1 MSKPV
6 VAITRPKDR
15 AKKASEIVETLGGT
29 PVLAPT
35 LDLQPVN
42 SESLKN
48 LVARKDELDWIIFT
62 SPTTIVSLNKFYP
75 DFIKTLDCKLAV
87 IGNKTGKL
95 AEKNGLTVDLMP
107 EDFTAEGLI
116 EEFKKRGITG
126 KTIGI
131 PRTASARPILPEE
144 LEKLG
149 NEVILAEAYKSLF
162 PMDEKSVQEL
172 ISKIEN
178 KEIDAITFT
187 SPLTVENFFEIAE
200 DKHKLARLLN
210 DNLLTVSIGPITA
223 KVLDKYDVAYIHP
236 DTYTVPDMMELLF
249 KTWSQRCKFR
259 YYGIF
264 HFGASKTN
272 QRKSYGTYR
281 T

>member
-6 VAITRPKDR
+6 VAITRPQDR
-15 AKKASEIVETLGGT
+15 AKKACEIVERLGGV

-35 LDLQPVN
+35 LDLKPVN
-42 SESLKN
+42 TQSLKD
-48 LVARKDELDWIIFT
+48 LVARKDELDWIVFT

-75 DFIKTLDCKLAV
+75 DFIKTLNCKLAV

-116 EEFKKRGITG
+116 EEFKKREITNQI
-126 KTIGI
+126 IGI

-149 NEVILAEAYKSLF
+149 NEVVLAEAYKSLF
-162 PMDEKSVQEL
+162 PMDDEKVREL
-172 ISKIEN
+172 ISKIKN
-178 KEIDAITFT
+178 NEIDAITFT
-187 SPLTVENFFEIAE
+187 SPLTVENFFTIAE
-200 DKHKLARLLN
+200 DKKKIAELLN

-223 KVLDKYDVAYIHP
+223 KVLDKYNVAHIYP

-249 KTWSQRCKFR
+249 NSLDRC
-259 YYGIF
+259 
-264 HFGASKTN
+264 
-272 QRKSYGTYR
+272 
-281 T
+281 

>member
-15 AKKASEIVETLGGT
+15 AQKACEIVEKLGGEAI
-29 PVLAPT
+29 LAPT
-35 LDLQPVN
+35 LDLKPIN
-42 SESLKN
+42 SQSLKD
-48 LVARKDELDWIIFT
+48 LVARKDELDWVIFT
-62 SPTTIVSLNKFYP
+62 SPTTIVSLKKFHP
-75 DFIKTLDCKLAV
+75 DFLKNLDCKLAV

-95 AEKNGLTVDLMP
+95 AEKNGLTVDLIP

-116 EEFKKRGITG
+116 EEFKRQEITG

-131 PRTASARPILPEE
+131 PRTASARAVLPEE

-149 NEVILAEAYKSLF
+149 NKVILAEAYKSLF
-162 PMDEKSVQEL
+162 PLDEKTVEEL

-187 SPLTVENFFEIAE
+187 SPLTVENFFEIAD
-200 DKHKLARLLN
+200 DKEKMAKLLSE
-210 DNLLTVSIGPITA
+210 NLLTVSIGPITG
-223 KVLDKYDVAYIHP
+223 KVLEKYNITYIYP

-249 KTWSQRCKFR
+249 EKL
-259 YYGIF
+259 
-264 HFGASKTN
+264 N
-272 QRKSYGTYR
+272 E
-281 T
+281 

>member
-15 AKKASEIVETLGGT
+15 AKKACEIVEELGGV

-35 LDLQPVN
+35 LDLEPVN
-42 SESLKN
+42 TESLKN
-48 LVARKDELDWIIFT
+48 LVERKDDLDWIIFT

-75 DFIKTLDCKLAV
+75 DFIKTLSCKLAV

-95 AEKNGLTVDLMP
+95 AEKNGMTVDLMP

-116 EEFKKRGITG
+116 EEFKKRGITD
-126 KTIGI
+126 KVIGI
-131 PRTASARPILPEE
+131 PRTASARPVLPEE

-149 NEVILAEAYKSLF
+149 NEIILAEAYKSLF
-162 PMDEKSVQEL
+162 PMDEDAVKDL

-178 KEIDAITFT
+178 RKIDAITFT
-187 SPLTVENFFEIAE
+187 SPLTVENFFEIVE
-200 DKHKLARLLN
+200 DKQKIAKLLSE
-210 DNLLTVSIGPITA
+210 NLLTVCIGPITA
-223 KVLDKYDVAYIHP
+223 KVLEKYDIDHIYP

-249 KTWSQRCKFR
+249 KTLDRC
-259 YYGIF
+259 
-264 HFGASKTN
+264 
-272 QRKSYGTYR
+272 
-281 T
+281 

>member
-15 AKKASEIVETLGGT
+15 AQKACEIVERLGGEAF
-29 PVLAPT
+29 LAPT
-35 LDLQPVN
+35 LDLEPVN
-42 SESLKN
+42 SESLKE

-62 SPTTIVSLNKFYP
+62 SPTTIVSLNKFHP
-75 DFIKTLDCKLAV
+75 DFLKTLDCRLAV

-95 AEKNGLTVDLMP
+95 AEKHGLTVDLMP

-116 EEFKKRGITG
+116 EEFKKQEITG

-149 NEVILAEAYKSLF
+149 NKVILAEAYKSLF
-162 PMDEKSVQEL
+162 PMDEKAVKEL
-172 ISKIEN
+172 LEKIEN
-178 KEIDAITFT
+178 REIDAITFT
-187 SPLTVENFFEIAE
+187 SPLTVENFFKIAE
-200 DKHKLARLLN
+200 DKERIAELLC

-223 KVLDKYDVAYIHP
+223 KVLDKYGVAYIYP

-249 KTWSQRCKFR
+249 ENLER
-259 YYGIF
+259 
-264 HFGASKTN
+264 
-272 QRKSYGTYR
+272 
-281 T
+281 

>member
-15 AKKASEIVETLGGT
+15 AKKACEIVKELGGV

-35 LDLQPVN
+35 LDLEPVN
-42 SESLKN
+42 TESLKN
-48 LVARKDELDWIIFT
+48 LVERKDDLDWIIFT

-75 DFIKTLDCKLAV
+75 DFIKTLSCKLAV

-95 AEKNGLTVDLMP
+95 AEKNGMTVDLMP

-116 EEFKKRGITG
+116 EEFKKRGITD
-126 KTIGI
+126 KVIGI
-131 PRTASARPILPEE
+131 PRTASARPVLPEE

-149 NEVILAEAYKSLF
+149 NEIILAEAYKSLF
-162 PMDEKSVQEL
+162 PMDEDAVKDL

-178 KEIDAITFT
+178 RKIDAITFT
-187 SPLTVENFFEIAE
+187 SPLTVENFFEIVE
-200 DKHKLARLLN
+200 DKQKIAKLLSE
-210 DNLLTVSIGPITA
+210 NLLTVCIGPITA
-223 KVLDKYDVAYIHP
+223 KVLEKYDIDHIYP

-249 KTWSQRCKFR
+249 KTLDRC
-259 YYGIF
+259 
-264 HFGASKTN
+264 
-272 QRKSYGTYR
+272 
-281 T
+281 

>member
-15 AKKASEIVETLGGT
+15 AKKACEIVESLGGT

-42 SESLKN
+42 SNSLKE
-48 LVARKDELDWIIFT
+48 LVKRKDELDWIVFT

-75 DFIKTLDCKLAV
+75 DFIPTLNCKLAV

-95 AEKNGLTVDLMP
+95 AEKNGLSVDLMP
-107 EDFTAEGLI
+107 QDFTAEGLI
-116 EEFKKRGITG
+116 EEFKKREITNQI
-126 KTIGI
+126 IGI

-162 PMDEKSVQEL
+162 PMDEKSIKEL
-172 ISKIEN
+172 FEKIEN

-187 SPLTVENFFEIAE
+187 SPLTVENFFEVSD
-200 DKHKLARLLN
+200 DKQKLAKLLN
-210 DNLLTVSIGPITA
+210 DNLLTVCIGPITA
-223 KVLDKYDVAYIHP
+223 RVLEKFNITYIYP

-249 KTWSQRCKFR
+249 KTWREENGR
-259 YYGIF
+259 
-264 HFGASKTN
+264 
-272 QRKSYGTYR
+272 
-281 T
+281 

>member
-15 AKKASEIVETLGGT
+15 AKKACEIVESLGGT

-42 SESLKN
+42 SDSLKE
-48 LVARKDELDWIIFT
+48 LVKRKDELDWIVFT

-75 DFIKTLDCKLAV
+75 DFIPTLDCKLAV

-95 AEKNGLTVDLMP
+95 AEKNGLNVDLMP
-107 EDFTAEGLI
+107 QDFTAEGLV
-116 EEFKKRGITG
+116 EEFEKHGITN

-131 PRTASARPILPEE
+131 PRTLSARPVLPES

-149 NEVILAEAYKSLF
+149 NKVILAEAYKSLF
-162 PMDEKSVQEL
+162 PMDEKSIKEL
-172 ISKIEN
+172 FNKIEN

-187 SPLTVENFFEIAE
+187 SPITVENFFEVSD
-200 DKHKLARLLN
+200 DKQKLAKLLN
-210 DNLLTVSIGPITA
+210 DNLMTVCIGPITA
-223 KVLDKYDVAYIHP
+223 RVLEKYDITYIYP

-249 KTWSQRCKFR
+249 KTWREENGR
-259 YYGIF
+259 
-264 HFGASKTN
+264 
-272 QRKSYGTYR
+272 
-281 T
+281 

>member
-15 AKKASEIVETLGGT
+15 AKKACEIVEKLGGT

-42 SESLKN
+42 TNSLKE
-48 LVARKDELDWIIFT
+48 LVARKDELDWIVFT
-62 SPTTIVSLNKFYP
+62 SPTTIVSLNQFYP
-75 DFIKTLDCKLAV
+75 DFIPNLNCKLAV

-107 EDFTAEGLI
+107 QDFTAEGLI
-116 EEFKKRGITG
+116 EEFRKRGITG
-126 KTIGI
+126 KVIGI
-131 PRTASARPILPEE
+131 PRTASARPILPQE

-149 NEVILAEAYKSLF
+149 NEIILAEAYKSLF
-162 PMDEKSVQEL
+162 PMDEKAIKEL
-172 ISKIEN
+172 FEKIEN
-178 KEIDAITFT
+178 GEIDAITFT
-187 SPLTVENFFEIAE
+187 SPLTVENFFEVSD
-200 DKHKLARLLN
+200 DKEKLAKLLN

-223 KVLDKYDVAYIHP
+223 RVLDKYNIAHIYP

-249 KTWSQRCKFR
+249 KTWREE
-259 YYGIF
+259 
-264 HFGASKTN
+264 N
-272 QRKSYGTYR
+272 E
-281 T
+281 

>member
-6 VAITRPKDR
+6 VAITRPQDR
-15 AKKASEIVETLGGT
+15 AKKACEIVEKLGGV

-35 LDLQPVN
+35 LDLKPVN
-42 SESLKN
+42 TQSLKD
-48 LVARKDELDWIIFT
+48 LVAKKDELDWIIFT

-95 AEKNGLTVDLMP
+95 AEKQGLTVDLMP

-116 EEFKKRGITG
+116 EEFKKREITNQ
-126 KTIGI
+126 TIGI
-131 PRTASARPILPEE
+131 PRTASARPVLPES

-149 NEVILAEAYKSLF
+149 NKVILAEAYKSLF
-162 PMDEKSVQEL
+162 PMDDAKVKNL
-172 ISKIEN
+172 ITKIRN

-187 SPLTVENFFEIAE
+187 SPLTVENFFTIAE
-200 DKHKLARLLN
+200 DKQEIAEMLN
-210 DNLLTVSIGPITA
+210 ENLLTVSIGPITA
-223 KVLDKYDVAYIHP
+223 KVLDKYNVDHIYP

-249 KTWSQRCKFR
+249 KTLNRC
-259 YYGIF
+259 
-264 HFGASKTN
+264 
-272 QRKSYGTYR
+272 
-281 T
+281 